1 MLCLLPLRVCY
12 LMLNQSLSSSHWS
25 CQFQTGVSES
35 DWAGPLDQWL
45 LRLDWCSITLISTAS
60 ESSLQ
65 SVTEW
70 NSGPAQSETGQDQWL
85 LDWCRITLNSTGSS
99 LQSVTMD
106 LARTWTHSQAIWRF
120 WTESPGSAA
129 SATTVSIFPALNFLG
144 SVPLPRMCQG
154 TGLLVLK
161 SINAVNNRSSSFQ
174 T

>member
-1 MLCLLPLRVCY
+1 
-12 LMLNQSLSSSHWS
+12 MLNQSLSSSHWS

-85 LDWCRITLNSTGSS
+85 LDWLGCSITLNSTGSS
-99 LQSVTMD
+99 LQSAWVTMD
-106 LARTWTHSQAIWRF
+106 SDLEPGPIVKQFELSHLAL
-120 WTESPGSAA
+120 PGSAA
-129 SATTVSIFPALNFLG
+129 SATKISWAFSLSWTFWEVCP
-144 SVPLPRMCQG
+144 CQG
-154 TGLLVLK
+154 CARALAAFCFMK
-161 SINAVNNRSSSFQ
+161 KY
-174 T
+174 